1 MGLVVQVFISFGSNY
16 RHSNHPVHEIISSP
30 VKHAANPA
38 SKKGRFANL
47 DKGLTG
53 CNAIVVRFRPAHC

>member
-1 MGLVVQVFISFGSNY
+1 MMGLVVQVFISFGSNY

-53 CNAIVVRFRPAHC
+53 